1 MDYKESVDYLYTL
14 LKFGMKFG
22 LSSVENLLKSLGQP
36 HLRVPAFHVAGTN
49 GKGSVGATVNSIL
62 TQAGYKVGFFSSP
75 HLVFFRERIMVG
87 PEMIDRQDVVQLV
100 EKIRKVMVPEQPP
113 TFFEFITAMAF
124 DHFAEKKVDL
134 AIMEV
139 GMGGRLDST
148 NVANSLV
155 GAITNI
161 SLDHREHLGNT
172 LTEIAGEKAGIIK
185 PGLPLVT
192 GEKRK
197 YVRNVFERVA
207 DNLGAKIYCL
217 GRDFKVRTLASGE
230 FSYFGL
236 TRDLKKLELK
246 LLGPHQVRNAAVA
259 LASLELLAD
268 KGFDFT
274 EMDIRGGLK
283 NVSWPG
289 RAEVFS
295 GPPDVMLDGAHNPG
309 AASVLADLLGQM
321 DYKRL
326 YLVLGIMAD
335 KDIPR
340 IMAPLLPRAT
350 GVFLTRPDYD
360 RASSLENL
368 SKAAKG
374 FEEKVS
380 MHSEVKQALEAAKSE
395 AGPEDLVLVTGS
407 LFTVGEARAY
417 LTGDEDI

>member
-36 HLRVPAFHVAGTN
+36 HLRVPVFHVAGTN
-49 GKGSVGATVNSIL
+49 GKGSVGATVNSVL
-62 TQAGYKVGFFSSP
+62 TRAGYKVGFFSSP

-87 PEMIDRQDVVQLV
+87 PEMIDRQDVVHLV
-100 EKIRKVMVPEQPP
+100 EKIRKVMVPAQPP

-124 DHFAEKKVDL
+124 DHFAEQKVDL

-172 LTEIAGEKAGIIK
+172 LPEIAGEKAGIIK
-185 PGLPLVT
+185 PGLPVVT

-197 YVRNVFERVA
+197 YVRDVFESVA

-236 TRDLKKLELK
+236 NRDLKRLTLK
-246 LLGPHQVRNAAVA
+246 LLGPHQIRNAAVA

-268 KGFDFT
+268 KGFDFS
-274 EMDIRGGLK
+274 EMDIREGLK

-295 GPPDVMLDGAHNPG
+295 GSPDVMLDGAHNPG
-309 AASVLADLLGQM
+309 AASALADLLAQM

-340 IMAPLLPRAT
+340 IMAPLLPKAKS
-350 GVFLTRPDYD
+350 VFLTRPDYE
-360 RASSLENL
+360 RPSSLEHL
-368 SKAAKG
+368 SKADKG
-374 FEEKVS
+374 VEEQVS
-380 MHSEVKQALEAAKSE
+380 
-395 AGPEDLVLVTGS
+395 
-407 LFTVGEARAY
+407 
-417 LTGDEDI
+417 

>member
-36 HLRVPAFHVAGTN
+36 HLRIPVFHVAGTN
-49 GKGSVGATVNSIL
+49 GKGSVGATVNSVL
-62 TQAGYKVGFFSSP
+62 TRAGYKVGFFPSP
-75 HLVFFRERIMVG
+75 HLVFFRERIMIG
-87 PEMIDRQDVVQLV
+87 AEMISREDVVRLV
-100 EKIRKVMVPEQPP
+100 EKVRGNMVPEQPP
-113 TFFEFITAMAF
+113 TFFEFTTAMAF
-124 DHFAEKKVDL
+124 DHFAEQKVDL
-134 AIMEV
+134 AVMEV

-185 PGLPLVT
+185 PGLPVVT

-197 YVRNVFERVA
+197 YVRDVFERTA

-236 TRDLKKLELK
+236 NRDLKKLTLK

-274 EMDIRGGLK
+274 EMDIREGLK

-295 GPPDVMLDGAHNPG
+295 GSPDVMLDGAHNPD
-309 AASVLADLLGQM
+309 AASVLADLLAQM